1 MDEMMLKQLEKDLL
15 TKIDRIL
22 SHPVVDAIHN
32 ARLNIEQLRL
42 FALQYYIYCSYF
54 PRFLC
59 ACAANI
65 PDDNT
70 RMAIIENIWE
80 EHGSG
85 KLSGSHRVLFEKFA
99 LSLGLT
105 QNQLKEAHP
114 IPSTLINVEYLLN
127 MCQDDS
133 FIKSLGALGPGTEFF
148 TSQEYE
154 KIYRGLQKV
163 DGLTEDDL
171 EFWSVHITLDDHH
184 YSDMLSSIRPWIRDE
199 DDARLLKEGAERA
212 IDLEILFWDG
222 LEDHIFPKILK

>member
-1 MDEMMLKQLEKDLL
+1 MDSFELKHFEKELL
-15 TKIDRIL
+15 VKIERIL
-22 SHPVVDAIHN
+22 NHRVVKAIHN
-32 ARLNIEQLRL
+32 AELSRQQLQF
-42 FALQYYIYCSYF
+42 FALQYHIYCSYF

-65 PDDNT
+65 PDDIT
-70 RMAIIENIWE
+70 RLPIIENIWE

-85 KLSGSHRVLFEKFA
+85 KLSGSHRVLYERFA
-99 LSLGLT
+99 HSLGIT
-105 QNQLKEAHP
+105 DEELKQVKP

-148 TSQEYE
+148 TSKEYNL
-154 KIYRGLQKV
+154 IYRGLQKV
-163 DGLTEDDL
+163 EGLTEEDL

-184 YSDMLSSIRPWIRDE
+184 YDDMLISIRPWLNTEENIQ
-199 DDARLLKEGAERA
+199 LMKEGAERA

-222 LEDHIFPKILK
+222 LEDFLFNKY